1 MKDNIASIKVLEKLG
16 MAFTTTFDFDRHEG
30 VVYEL
35 GQSRYFSYLHPII
48 QQNNYGTQNTSTRY
62 H

>member
-16 MAFTTTFDFDRHEG
+16 MVFLITFDFDGHEG

-35 GQSRYFSYLHPII
+35 ICYRG
-48 QQNNYGTQNTSTRY
+48 GV
-62 H
+62 